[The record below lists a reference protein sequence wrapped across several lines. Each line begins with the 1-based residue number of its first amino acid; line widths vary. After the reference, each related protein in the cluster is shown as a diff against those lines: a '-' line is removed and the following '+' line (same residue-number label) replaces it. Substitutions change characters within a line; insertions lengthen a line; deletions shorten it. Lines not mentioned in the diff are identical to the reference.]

1 VKLAATGNPAIFPA
15 AWWVLFTTSLIE
27 QVIVAA
33 AASGLAR
40 AWPLVMV
47 WLAALIQ
54 VKPAVDVP
62 GVVSVKVED
71 VMFLAPLVTTTVYT
85 TVAPSCGSLPPVVV
99 APATA
104 QHSSR

>member
-1 VKLAATGNPAIFPA
+1 
-15 AWWVLFTTSLIE
+15 
-27 QVIVAA
+27 
-33 AASGLAR
+33 
-40 AWPLVMV
+40 
-47 WLAALIQ
+47 